1 MDAALAAVAGGSLTA
16 PPSLLPNETPLCI
29 LWLWLLISLPRPY
42 HCKVTNFINWY
53 NVKLEHVVRKMLH
66 SVL

>member
-1 MDAALAAVAGGSLTA
+1 MTA